1 MPEIIANYDKK
12 RFLSVIDSEFSK
24 SSFGHRATVVIY
36 NPSLSSLS
44 NSPILHRQPVTST
57 PFYWS
62 KRLLQDYLYMKF
74 EPCLHLNQL
83 RSKKYILAFDKG
95 LSIEV
100 GLELLDKSFTAFN
113 EKFGIYGHGDTESE
127 ALSDFNQSFIEFY
140 DIIVDTP
147 DNELGKS
154 AIEYKHI
161 LKSFA
166 TLTKRD

>member
-1 MPEIIANYDKK
+1 MPENITNYNKK
-12 RFLSVIDSEFSK
+12 QFFSVIDCEFSK

-36 NPSLSSLS
+36 NPPLSSLS
-44 NSPILHRQPVTST
+44 RPLTVHRQPVTST
-57 PFYWS
+57 PYSWS
-62 KRLLQDYLYMKF
+62 SKLVQEYLYKKF
-74 EPCLHLNQL
+74 EQCLHLNQL
-83 RSKKYILAFDKG
+83 RSEKHILAFDKG

-100 GLELLDKSFTAFN
+100 GLEFQDKSFTAFN

-154 AIEYKHI
+154 AIEYKHM

>member
-24 SSFGHRATVVIY
+24 ISFGHRATVVIY

-44 NSPILHRQPVTST
+44 RPLTVHRQPVTST
-57 PFYWS
+57 PYSWS
-62 KRLLQDYLYMKF
+62 KRPLQDYLFIKF
-74 EPCLHLNQL
+74 DPQLYFNQL
-83 RSKKYILAFDKG
+83 QSKNQILTFDKG

-100 GLELLDKSFTAFN
+100 SLELHDKSFSAFN
-113 EKFGIYGHGDTESE
+113 EKFGIYGQGETTSE

-147 DNELGKS
+147 DSELGKS